1 MKQGRFIS
9 LEGMDGAGKS
19 THLAW
24 LADYLRA
31 RAVDFVVTREPGGT
45 PLAETLREL
54 LLQQDMTAETETL
67 LMFAA
72 RREHVAKVIEPAL
85 QRGQWVISDRFA
97 DASFAYQG
105 GGRGIPMSLL
115 QELEAFTVKTC
126 QPDLTLLFDVPWE
139 VSRQRLH
146 AGRQQ
151 NGTVQLDRF
160 ELEAQSFFE
169 RVRAAYHARAQ
180 ASQGR
185 MQVIDAARGVDEIQ
199 QDLRALMDGFCA

>member
-1 MKQGRFIS
+1 MMQGRFIS

-24 LADYLRA
+24 LADYLRDCGI
-31 RAVDFVVTREPGGT
+31 DFVMTREPGGT
-45 PLAETLREL
+45 PLAETLRAL

-72 RREHVAKVIEPAL
+72 RREHVVSVIEPAL

-105 GGRGIPMSLL
+105 GGRGMPFAM
-115 QELEAFTVKTC
+115 LEALEEFTVKSC
-126 QPDLTLLFDVPWE
+126 KPDLTLLFDVPWE

-151 NGTVQLDRF
+151 NGAVQLDRF
-160 ELEAQSFFE
+160 EQEAQSFFD
-169 RVRAAYHARAQ
+169 RVREAYHTRAQ
-180 ASQGR
+180 QSQGR
-185 MQVIDAARGVDEIQ
+185 MQVIDAARSVAEIQ
-199 QDLRALMDGFCA
+199 QDLRVLMDRFCA

>member
-19 THLAW
+19 THLTW

-31 RAVDFVVTREPGGT
+31 RGIDFVMTREPGGT

-72 RREHVAKVIEPAL
+72 RREHVVKVIEPAL
-85 QRGQWVISDRFA
+85 QQGQWVISDRFA

-105 GGRGIPMSLL
+105 GGRGVPLDVL
-115 QELEAFTVKTC
+115 QQLEAFTVKAC
-126 QPDLTLLFDVPWE
+126 KPDLTLLFDVPWD

-151 NGTVQLDRF
+151 NGAVQLDRF
-160 ELEAQSFFE
+160 ELEAQSFFD
-169 RVRAAYHARAQ
+169 RVRSAYHARAQ
-180 ASQGR
+180 ASLGR
-185 MQVIDAARGVDEIQ
+185 MRVVDATRTVDEIQ
-199 QDLRALMDGFCA
+199 RDLRVLMDEFCA